1 MSFGLAHNGTI
12 FLDEI
17 GEITP
22 LRNRIDDLPTLVNY
36 FIKNIHDQYST
47 QAQAVTPDGIRA
59 LQQYS
64 WPGNIRELETF
75 LEKLL
80 ITSDDDVI
88 DESFISSTLQEYAG
102 YQLMTADSSA
112 NEQATSSYNKNQ
124 ILINTDSLNN
134 MELQIIKKMLPQV
147 NGNKQLLANM
157 LGVSRATIWNR
168 LKSSE

>member
-1 MSFGLAHNGTI
+1 M
-12 FLDEI
+12 
-17 GEITP
+17 
-22 LRNRIDDLPTLVNY
+22 
-36 FIKNIHDQYST
+36 
-47 QAQAVTPDGIRA
+47 
-59 LQQYS
+59 
-64 WPGNIRELETF
+64 
-75 LEKLL
+75 EKLL